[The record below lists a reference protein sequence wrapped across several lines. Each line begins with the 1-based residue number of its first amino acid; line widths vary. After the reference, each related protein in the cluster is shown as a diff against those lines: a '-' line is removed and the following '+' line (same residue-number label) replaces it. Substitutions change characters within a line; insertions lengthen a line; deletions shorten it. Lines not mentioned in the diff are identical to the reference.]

1 MTLPIQLSQY
11 KEAITAHSHHPPG
24 EDNYLRAFYS
34 AASELLEDNNSRLY
48 HLTTSVVKSRAI
60 TPLHFANL
68 LFRTIQ
74 FVELFEVKNKL
85 YPNTFSTK
93 KIWLSQIEE
102 CIQNYHALIRK
113 LMLTRSTTT
122 TIYQRYASLKFII
135 STVTVT
141 EPIVIADFGCG
152 GNYGLPGIVNHE
164 LFYPIKDHT
173 TNEVVNTALKKD
185 ILIKEGFAIDREN
198 PYSDSIKQWRLACS
212 FYPSE
217 LIKMSDIIKL
227 EERLSHVQ
235 NITFL
240 KEDLLTTN
248 LQNIKAISHIKCN
261 FVFIATL
268 FYQLTVEEQ
277 EKILNEA
284 KKILLPNGAIIVQD
298 FAVKNITNPSTV
310 LPISNWFKEPFSY
323 RTFFA
328 SQGTNWNHLEI
339 LRWKD
344 GRCKEV
350 IEGSDFEALFTKI

>member
-122 TIYQRYASLKFII
+122 TIYQRYANLKFII
-135 STVTVT
+135 STVTIT
-141 EPIVIADFGCG
+141 EQIVIAD
-152 GNYGLPGIVNHE
+152 
-164 LFYPIKDHT
+164 
-173 TNEVVNTALKKD
+173 
-185 ILIKEGFAIDREN
+185 
-198 PYSDSIKQWRLACS
+198 
-212 FYPSE
+212 
-217 LIKMSDIIKL
+217 
-227 EERLSHVQ
+227 
-235 NITFL
+235 
-240 KEDLLTTN
+240 
-248 LQNIKAISHIKCN
+248 
-261 FVFIATL
+261 
-268 FYQLTVEEQ
+268 
-277 EKILNEA
+277 
-284 KKILLPNGAIIVQD
+284 
-298 FAVKNITNPSTV
+298 
-310 LPISNWFKEPFSY
+310 
-323 RTFFA
+323 
-328 SQGTNWNHLEI
+328 
-339 LRWKD
+339 
-344 GRCKEV
+344 
-350 IEGSDFEALFTKI
+350 IEGGGKYSLRRI

>member
-1 MTLPIQLSQY
+1 MTLPTPLSQY
-11 KEAITAHSHHPPG
+11 KDTITAHSHHPPG
-24 EDNYLRAFYS
+24 GDNYLRAFYS
-34 AASELLEDNNSRLY
+34 AASELLDDNTSHLY

-85 YPNTFSTK
+85 YPNAFSTK

-102 CIQNYHALIRK
+102 YIQNYHTLIK
-113 LMLTRSTTT
+113 KIMLTRSTTT
-122 TIYQRYASLKFII
+122 TIYQRYASLKCII
-135 STVTVT
+135 STVTDAQ
-141 EPIVIADFGCG
+141 PIVIADFGCG

-164 LFYPIKDHT
+164 LFYPIIDNTKND
-173 TNEVVNTALKKD
+173 VVNKALKKD

-198 PYSDSIKQWRLACS
+198 PYLDSIRQWRLACS

-217 LIKMSDIIKL
+217 LAKMSDIIKL

-240 KEDLLTTN
+240 EEDLVTTD
-248 LQNIKAISHIKCN
+248 LQCIKPINQNRCN

-268 FYQLTVEEQ
+268 FYQLTIEQQ

-284 KKILLPNGAIIVQD
+284 KKILLPDGIIIVQD
-298 FAVKNITNPSTV
+298 FAVKNIINPSTV
-310 LPISNWFKEPFSY
+310 LPISNWFKQPFSY

-328 SQGTNWNHLEI
+328 SQKTKWNHLEI

-350 IEGSDFEALFTKI
+350 IEGSDFEALFTKV